1 MFSLPSAQVEF
12 DYPPSGY
19 IVHLLD
25 CITKNNVFFWCT
37 VNLTTNRLKVKVNT
51 VGTHNTAVY
60 FILIFKY

>member
-1 MFSLPSAQVEF
+1 MFFLLSAQVEL

-25 CITKNNVFFWCT
+25 CITKNN
-37 VNLTTNRLKVKVNT
+37 LTTKRLKVKMNT

-60 FILIFKY
+60 FILIFR